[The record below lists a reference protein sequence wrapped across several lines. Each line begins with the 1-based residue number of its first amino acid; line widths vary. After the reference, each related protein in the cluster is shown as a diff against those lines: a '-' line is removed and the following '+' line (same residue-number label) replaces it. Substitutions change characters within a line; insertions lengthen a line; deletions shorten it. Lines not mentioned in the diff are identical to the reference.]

1 MGLVII
7 LQSVVIVILLIQ
19 RNTETR
25 LRRRFVQRVN
35 LKHMYTNRV
44 YSTVLLTM
52 SMALYPLSITMV
64 K

>member
-7 LQSVVIVILLIQ
+7 VQSVMIVILLIQ

-25 LRRRFVQRVN
+25 LKRRFVQRVN

-52 SMALYPLSITMV
+52 SMALYPPSITMV